1 VRGGCL
7 GFLPLL
13 TLCLTT
19 GLAKPPAAPQN
30 THQAKKTVTALRV
43 ESAITIDGELD
54 EQEWALAQP
63 ATDFIQQNPQTGEP
77 STERTEVRLLY
88 DDENLYVGVY
98 CFDSAGPEGLVV
110 NRVNRD
116 FSGFEDDGFGI
127 LLDTFEDNRNGFVFN
142 TNPRGAKSDS
152 QIGSDG
158 SSYNRDWDAIWYV
171 QSKITEAGWQTEIAI
186 PFKSLR
192 FHQAESHNWG
202 VNFSRRIRR
211 KNEETHWS
219 PVPRPFGMS
228 RVSQAGTL
236 EGIGGL
242 RQGMNLQVKPYLSA
256 PVVRL
261 EGDDVDFKPEV
272 GLDVKYGVSS
282 QLTLDLTLNTDFA
295 QVEADDQQINLTRFS
310 LFFPE
315 KREFFLENASI
326 FQFGRQGS
334 SRRVGGT
341 IRLDSDVIA
350 FFSRRIGI
358 SEEGRLIPVLGG
370 ARLSGRA
377 GPYTLGLFSMQ
388 TDDFEQTPSTNFS
401 VIRVSRD
408 VLQRSDVGGIF
419 VNKEQGSGQHNRT
432 YGVDGNFNFLNHL
445 DVTSF
450 FLKTET
456 PGLRDEDMAGN
467 ITAAWN
473 DQRMELEGQYL
484 VVGENFNPEVGF
496 VPRKGMEKSK
506 GQITW
511 TPRPGER
518 IPWIREFRVLNR
530 LDYITDTSGS
540 LETRQME
547 TRFRVDL
554 QNGSRFSVGRDFRFE
569 RLTEP
574 FFIRPDEAI
583 PPGDY
588 DFSEYSALLI
598 IDRSRMFS
606 GEARLGTGDFFD
618 GHRDSYRFLFGFR
631 SGYRFALELTWTHD
645 DIALPSGDFSTDLAI
660 TRFQYSFSTRMFL
673 NALIQYNSE
682 LKEISSNIRFNWIH
696 KPLSDLF
703 LIYNERRSTTGEVIE
718 RALIGKLTYAFNF

>member
-1 VRGGCL
+1 M
-7 GFLPLL
+7 
-13 TLCLTT
+13 
-19 GLAKPPAAPQN
+19 
-30 THQAKKTVTALRV
+30 RV
-43 ESAITIDGELD
+43 ESAITVDGELD
-54 EQEWALAQP
+54 EGDWALAQP
-63 ATDFIQQNPQTGEP
+63 ATDFIQQNPQTGQP

-88 DDENLYVGVY
+88 DDENLYIGVY
-98 CFDSAGPEGLVV
+98 CFDSAGPKGLVV
-110 NRVNRD
+110 HHVTRD
-116 FSGFEDDGFGI
+116 FPGFEEDQFGVI
-127 LLDTFEDNRNGFVFN
+127 LDTFQDNRNGFIFN
-142 TNPRGAKSDS
+142 TNPQGAKSDT
-152 QIGSDG
+152 QAGGDG
-158 SSYNRDWDAIWYV
+158 SSYNRDWDTIWHV
-171 QSKITEAGWQTEIAI
+171 QTKITEAGWQAEIAI

-219 PVPRPFGMS
+219 PIPRPFGMS

-236 EGIGGL
+236 EGISGL
-242 RQGMNLQVKPYLSA
+242 RQGRNLQVKPYLSV

-261 EGDDVDFKPEV
+261 AGDDVDFKPEV

-295 QVEADDQQINLTRFS
+295 QVEADNQQINLTRFS

-326 FQFGRQGS
+326 FQFGRQGGV
-334 SRRVGGT
+334 RRIGGV
-341 IRLDSDVIA
+341 RRRDSDVIA

-358 SEEGRLIPVLGG
+358 SDGQLVPVLGG

-388 TDDFEQTPSTNFS
+388 TDDFEETPSTNFS

-419 VNKEQGSGQHNRT
+419 VNKEQGSGQYNRT
-432 YGVDGNFNFLNHL
+432 YGIDGNFNFLNHL

-450 FLKTET
+450 LLKTET
-456 PGLRDEDMAGN
+456 PGLGNEDMAG
-467 ITAAWN
+467 IIMAAWN

-496 VPRKGMEKSK
+496 VPRAGMKKGK

-511 TPRPGER
+511 TPRPGES
-518 IPWIREFRVLNR
+518 IPWIREFRALNR
-530 LDYITDTSGS
+530 IDYITDTSGT

-547 TRFRVDL
+547 TRFRVDF
-554 QNGSRFSVGRDFRFE
+554 QNGSRFSVGRDSRFE

-606 GEARLGTGDFFD
+606 GEARVGTGGFFN
-618 GHRDSYRFLFGFR
+618 GHRDSYRFLLGFR
-631 SGYRFALELTWTHD
+631 SGYRFASELTWTHD
-645 DIALPSGDFSTDLAI
+645 DIALPSGDFSTDLVI
-660 TRFQYSFSTRMFL
+660 TNLQYSFNTRMFL

-718 RALIGKLTYAFNF
+718 RALIAKLTYAFNF